1 VLLLQASH
9 GFDFNK
15 CISQGVPF
23 MPVRTRDFQLA
34 QLKRTYEP
42 RSTPVSPTSE
52 ADKAFITELVSLVT
66 RWLAGKLPEQPGTDD
81 GSGGSSSLHD
91 ASVQLTRSAAVSAS
105 SSVAVANTAA
115 AGAGDGGDC
124 SQQQQQQQL
133 PPQPWP
139 YQELAK
145 PQFGISTHPGFWV
158 RKVRQ
163 FCLCQLVLRLV
174 LNLRAGNRE
183 THRI

>member
-1 VLLLQASH
+1 
-9 GFDFNK
+9 
-15 CISQGVPF
+15 

-139 YQELAK
+139 ELLLPPLNSFHRLLAYQELAK